1 MQNRIQRDDDDAVK
15 RVLLLFKVRVIYIYD
30 AQVSQVAG
38 GVGVLSFK
46 TFSLSLSLS
55 TFYRAT
61 PAAVFALDAKIASNT
76 SSTTL
81 SGVLAPLVM
90 PTVNL
95 PSGNQFSVSRPLP
108 PCEVLQEILLFSVS
122 ILSAVSTQKEVMFA
136 SSEISCK
143 CEVFELLKPPTIIM
157 MSGFSSTNL

>member
-1 MQNRIQRDDDDAVK
+1 M
-15 RVLLLFKVRVIYIYD
+15 
-30 AQVSQVAG
+30 
-38 GVGVLSFK
+38 
-46 TFSLSLSLS
+46 
-55 TFYRAT
+55 
-61 PAAVFALDAKIASNT
+61 KIASNT

-95 PSGNQFSVSRPLP
+95 PSGNQFSVSRIS

-122 ILSAVSTQKEVMFA
+122 ILSAVSTQKEVIYA